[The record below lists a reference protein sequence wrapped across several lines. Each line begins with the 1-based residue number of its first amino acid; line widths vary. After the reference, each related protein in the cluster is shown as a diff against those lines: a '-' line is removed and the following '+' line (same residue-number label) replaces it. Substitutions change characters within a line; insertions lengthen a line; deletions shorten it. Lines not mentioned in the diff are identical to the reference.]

1 MIPWWAVIPSLMIG
15 AIIGVILVAVASAN
29 RGD

>member
-1 MIPWWAVIPSLMIG
+1 MIPWWTSIISLMVG
-15 AIIGVILVAVASAN
+15 VVFGVILVAVASAN